1 MEFKGTKGEWE
12 FTKDPASNGWTS
24 VFLKGTNHEICTCYT
39 GTEIPDFDEL
49 EANAQ
54 LIATAPELLKALR
67 YILDQKE
74 NEHCSTYMDEV
85 CEYAEKVINKA
96 LGND

>member
-1 MEFKGTKGEWE
+1 MEFKGTKGEWG
-12 FTKDPASNGWTS
+12 FTKDPTSNGWTS

-39 GTEIPDFDEL
+39 GTEITDFDEL

-54 LIATAPELLKALR
+54 LIATAPELLKALQDL
-67 YILDQKE
+67 YSAIDNCIDLTPELMK
-74 NEHCSTYMDEV
+74 STKK
-85 CEYAEKVINKA
+85 AINKA